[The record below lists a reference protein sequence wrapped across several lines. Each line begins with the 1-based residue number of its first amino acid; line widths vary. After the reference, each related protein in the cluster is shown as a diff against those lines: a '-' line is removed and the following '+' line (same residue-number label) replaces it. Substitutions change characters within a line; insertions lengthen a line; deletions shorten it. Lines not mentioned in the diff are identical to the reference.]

1 MDNWLDTLTAFT
13 GNLSDLLWKN
23 YLTLAVLLG
32 VGVYLTLR
40 MRFIQI
46 RGFRHSLALVSGRY
60 SSHKDVGEVSHFR
73 PCPRRCPPRWARAT
87 SRVWPQLSGTDLF
100 ESHFPKS
107 STHPVRSE
115 LPNICES
122 GNQNHFIPV
131 SHMRSLIDPSSPLPS
146 ICAMTVRHPDQ
157 RV

>member
-60 SSHKDVGEVSHFR
+60 SSHKDVGEVSHFQ
-73 PCPRRCPPRWARAT
+73 ALSTALSAT
-87 SRVWPQLSGTDLF
+87 VGTGNIAGVATTIGD
-100 ESHFPKS
+100 
-107 STHPVRSE
+107 RS
-115 LPNICES
+115 I
-122 GNQNHFIPV
+122 
-131 SHMRSLIDPSSPLPS
+131 
-146 ICAMTVRHPDQ
+146 
-157 RV
+157 